1 MNPNTHTHLQA
12 HTHTDS
18 HTHTHT
24 CSHCLCCCFCGT
36 ECGTQG
42 ENLFFAALFICS
54 LFVLQQQQQQRKRIK
69 NTFIFSLNTAHTQR
83 SRGERL
89 ATPTVHTVWTSKNDC
104 FFSMRPCCACEHSTA
119 ERRAQQAKVSTEIL
133 RIRHAPNNVAAAAHR
148 GEEATGRAGRQ
159 T

>member
-12 HTHTDS
+12 HTQ
-18 HTHTHT
+18 THTQT

-36 ECGTQG
+36 KCGTQG

-54 LFVLQQQQQQRKRIK
+54 LFVLHQQQQQRRRIK
-69 NTFIFSLNTAHTQR
+69 NTFIFSLNTAHTAQPGR
-83 SRGERL
+83 
-89 ATPTVHTVWTSKNDC
+89 AACHAHCPHCVDIKNDC

-148 GEEATGRAGRQ
+148 GEEGTGRAGRQ